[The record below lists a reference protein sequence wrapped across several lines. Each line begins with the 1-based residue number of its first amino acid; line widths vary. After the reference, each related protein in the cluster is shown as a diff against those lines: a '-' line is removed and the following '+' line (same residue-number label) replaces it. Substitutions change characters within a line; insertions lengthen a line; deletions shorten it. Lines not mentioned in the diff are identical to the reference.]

1 MEGDD
6 VGIHAGISQEVQLGS
21 RAVYARTLPYR
32 RTERL
37 AWADFP
43 GPFVYLRH
51 EFADVTSVFRVFR
64 LIAQTPVK
72 YSVVVLV
79 CAQDVLDIFFQTWP
93 LRRVIEHCLSR
104 AGNPV

>member
-6 VGIHAGISQEVQLGS
+6 VGIHAGISQEVQLGG

-37 AWADFP
+37 AWTDFP

-51 EFADVTSVFRVFR
+51 ELADVTSVFRVFR